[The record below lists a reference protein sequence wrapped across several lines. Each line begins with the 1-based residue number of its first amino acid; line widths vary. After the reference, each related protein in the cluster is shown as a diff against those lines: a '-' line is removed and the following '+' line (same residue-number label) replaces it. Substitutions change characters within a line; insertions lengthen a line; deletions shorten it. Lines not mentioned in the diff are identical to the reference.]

1 VICES
6 NDLIR
11 VCKLQNADPHRW
23 AIRNCGLMLFRACTN
38 RLGRA
43 RTSLFTAHNASH
55 LWTSETTVS
64 NDRAPDVLEL
74 AMSLLDPGCFSQG
87 VNQIQT
93 TSQSNKN
100 TVIRNYATRGPVA
113 AERVF
118 AALDLIGRISPSFQ
132 DAGRIEPLVLGSL
145 GSTVWQVRE
154 QAARVLASR
163 VIPWFVFSLLARLV
177 KEIAASTTQNM
188 IHGRLLCIKQIL
200 RSLWRSRAEPLCH
213 DLGRAAA
220 ILKPLVARIMGD
232 EMSSVVRTAF
242 LDIVN
247 DAFEMEILS
256 RTSGMKARTL
266 RGT

>member
-1 VICES
+1 MCES

-11 VCKLQNADPHRW
+11 FCKLQIADPHRW

-43 RTSLFTAHNASH
+43 RTRHFTADNASH
-55 LWTSETTVS
+55 LWTSEATVS

-87 VNQIQT
+87 GDQIPAT
-93 TSQSNKN
+93 LQSKSN

-113 AERVF
+113 AERAF

-132 DAGRIEPLVLGSL
+132 DADRIEPLVLESL
-145 GSTVWQVRE
+145 SSTVWQVRE
-154 QAARVLASR
+154 RAARVLAFR
-163 VIPWFVFSLLARLV
+163 VMPWDAFNLLARLV
-177 KEIAASTTQNM
+177 KEIAVSANQNI
-188 IHGRLLCIKQIL
+188 IHGRLLCIKHIL
-200 RSLWRSRAEPLCH
+200 RSLWRSRAELLCD
-213 DLGRAAA
+213 DLGHAAA
-220 ILKPLVARIMGD
+220 ILKPLVARLLAGD
-232 EMSSVVRTAF
+232 MSSVVRTTF

-247 DAFEMEILS
+247 DALEKEILS

-266 RGT
+266 REA